1 MKMTEIFKSVLV
13 EDTTEKD
20 KKIFYT
26 IDINIA
32 GDGTRFKAKGDG
44 IINVPQDDALRLIT
58 VEDVIVYLIQEEAK
72 SVIKM
77 QDGISGKDL
86 LKEILVAFMDEKVS
100 VEDYATRT
108 DKILFSFDYGN
119 DRDDSAGV
127 LVNKIENSSSFSV
140 VMRYNGNVQNAKF
153 NRDTIDK
160 QIQYFSRAGE

>member
-1 MKMTEIFKSVLV
+1 MKITEIFKSVLS
-13 EDTTEKD
+13 EEKSEKD

-26 IDINIA
+26 LDIDIA
-32 GDGTRFKAKGDG
+32 GDNTRFKAKGNG
-44 IINVPQDDALRLIT
+44 IINVPQEDALRLIT
-58 VEDVIVYLIQEEAK
+58 VEDVIVYLIQEEARN
-72 SVIKM
+72 VIKS

-86 LKEILVAFMDEKVS
+86 LKEILVAFMDEKVN

-119 DRDDSAGV
+119 DREDSAGV

-140 VMRYNGNVQNAKF
+140 VMRYNGNAQNAKF